1 VYTLAANV
9 SQLVSRTR
17 IQLAIHGAAAAALV
31 PALIWLA
38 PDSQW
43 NRPGLL
49 AVLLVLAVIADFN
62 EVPLKNGLR
71 FDAGMPLAL
80 ITLAILGPLPAL
92 LVDLTP
98 IAVGGLIRHEKIIR
112 QGNLANVAAY
122 GWETVAATCLLAAA
136 GVTGLGLD
144 ALPWLLL
151 TGFVMYWVNG
161 LVGPGIYVPLYVGAP
176 VSVLPRLYIDALPA
190 GLLMITLAALTTVLV
205 GPLGVAALAIFAL
218 IAIVPQSAL
227 MYASLTRPVARLDP
241 LTATRR
247 YSQALALHLGLDRHE
262 RRHLARVTQ
271 LAFDRRADAG
281 DPIAYARQT
290 IRDPSR
296 ASWEAGHVAEWW
308 NGGGGPAGLR
318 GPVTPVTSRI
328 VAVADTWSALTAKG
342 GPQLSHAEALIE
354 LENAAGTR
362 FDPRIV
368 QAAHAVVAEERV
380 SESEPAP
387 EPRLHSLR
395 LPAQLRRAMADA

>member
-1 VYTLAANV
+1 MYTLAANV

-49 AVLLVLAVIADFN
+49 AVLLALAVIADFN

-98 IAVGGLIRHEKIIR
+98 IAVGGLIRREKIIR

-151 TGFVMYWVNG
+151 DG
-161 LVGPGIYVPLYVGAP
+161 LRHVLGQRPRRPGHLRA
-176 VSVLPRLYIDALPA
+176 SV
-190 GLLMITLAALTTVLV
+190 
-205 GPLGVAALAIFAL
+205 
-218 IAIVPQSAL
+218 
-227 MYASLTRPVARLDP
+227 
-241 LTATRR
+241 
-247 YSQALALHLGLDRHE
+247 
-262 RRHLARVTQ
+262 
-271 LAFDRRADAG
+271 RRA
-281 DPIAYARQT
+281 R
-290 IRDPSR
+290 RSRSSR
-296 ASWEAGHVAEWW
+296 ASTSMRCP
-308 NGGGGPAGLR
+308 PAC
-318 GPVTPVTSRI
+318 
-328 VAVADTWSALTAKG
+328 
-342 GPQLSHAEALIE
+342 
-354 LENAAGTR
+354 
-362 FDPRIV
+362 
-368 QAAHAVVAEERV
+368 
-380 SESEPAP
+380 
-387 EPRLHSLR
+387 
-395 LPAQLRRAMADA
+395 